1 MEIRGKTIS
10 YSSHKKKQKIL
21 QEEKLQVEIKALEQD
36 FNIDMLD
43 ILEQKKIELQNLRK
57 EKLEGVIIRSRT
69 RWAEEG
75 EKPTKYFCSLESR
88 NFINKTIPKLNWKMG
103 KLFTNKLIF

>member
-10 YSSHKKKQKIL
+10 YSSYKKKQKIL
-21 QEEKLQVEIKALEQD
+21 QEEKLQIKTLDQD

-57 EKLEGVIIRSRT
+57 EKLE
-69 RWAEEG
+69 
-75 EKPTKYFCSLESR
+75 
-88 NFINKTIPKLNWKMG
+88 N
-103 KLFTNKLIF
+103 